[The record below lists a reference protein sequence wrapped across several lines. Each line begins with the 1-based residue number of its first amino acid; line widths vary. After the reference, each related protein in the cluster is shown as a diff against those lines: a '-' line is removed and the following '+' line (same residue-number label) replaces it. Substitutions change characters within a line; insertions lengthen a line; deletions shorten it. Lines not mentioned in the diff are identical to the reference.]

1 MDEQKESDILLE
13 ALKCLRYDTER
24 VERLV
29 LKAKSSSTEDHEQV
43 IEKLRHI
50 DVLIKKWSNHV

>member
-24 VERLV
+24 IERLV
-29 LKAKSSSTEDHEQV
+29 LKTKSSSTEDHEQV
-43 IEKLRHI
+43 IEKLSRI
-50 DVLIKKWSNHV
+50 DELIKKWSDHV

>member
-24 VERLV
+24 IERLV
-29 LKAKSSSTEDHEQV
+29 LKTKSYSTEDHDQV
-43 IEKLRHI
+43 IEK
-50 DVLIKKWSNHV
+50 

>member
-24 VERLV
+24 IERLV
-29 LKAKSSSTEDHEQV
+29 LKTKSFSTNEHQET
-43 IEKLRHI
+43 IEKLRQI
-50 DVLIKKWSNHV
+50 DILIKKWSDHV